1 MNAVVEWAVSPGLTP
16 YRSAESW
23 MRSRAAALAEGSAAE
38 RVWLL
43 EHPPLYTA
51 GLSARAED
59 VLDARFP
66 VLPVERGGRLTY
78 HGPGQ
83 RVAYVMLD
91 LTRRGRDVRAFVR
104 NLETWLIETLAGLGL
119 EAFTREGRVGVW
131 ALDPETG
138 AEAKIA
144 AIGVRLRRWVS
155 YHGIAL
161 NVAPDLSHFSG
172 IVPCGI
178 REHGVTSIAAL
189 GVEADM
195 RKVDAVLNAAFEHV
209 FGSETRLV
217 SPPAARNPAPL
228 LPQGDFFYDELM
240 AAQPDAVGE
249 FYRAQ
254 LAQSVRLD

>member
-1 MNAVVEWAVSPGLTP
+1 MNAVVEWAASPGLTP
-16 YRSAESW
+16 YRSAETW
-23 MRSRAAALAEGSAAE
+23 MRARAAGIAEGGAPE

-51 GLSARAED
+51 GLSAKPED

-91 LTRRGRDVRAFVR
+91 LTKRGRDVRAFVR
-104 NLETWLIETLAGLGL
+104 NLEAWLIETLAALGVA
-119 EAFTREGRVGVW
+119 AFTCEGRVGVW
-131 ALDPETG
+131 TRDPATG

-155 YHGIAL
+155 YHGVAL
-161 NVAPDLSHFSG
+161 NVAPDLSHFAG

-178 REHGVTSIAAL
+178 SNLGVTSIAAL

-195 RKVDAVLNAAFEHV
+195 RKVDAVLNAAFERV
-209 FGSETRLV
+209 FQSETQLV
-217 SPPAARNPAPL
+217 SPPTPPLPALAMPH
-228 LPQGDFFYDELM
+228 GDFFYDELM

-254 LAQSVRLD
+254 LAQSLRRE

>member
-1 MNAVVEWAVSPGLTP
+1 
-16 YRSAESW
+16 
-23 MRSRAAALAEGSAAE
+23 MRSRAAAIAAGGAAE

-51 GLSARAED
+51 GLSAKPEH

-66 VLPVERGGRLTY
+66 VLPVERGGQLTY

-83 RVAYVMLD
+83 RVAYTMLD
-91 LTRRGRDVRAFVR
+91 LTGRGRDVRAFVR
-104 NLETWLIETLAGLGL
+104 SLETWLIETLAALGV
-119 EAFTREGRVGVW
+119 EAFTRDGRVGVW
-131 ALDPETG
+131 TCDPATG

-155 YHGIAL
+155 YHGVAL
-161 NVAPDLSHFSG
+161 NVAPNLSHFAG

-178 REHGVTSIAAL
+178 RDHGVTSIAAL

-195 RKVDAVLNAAFEHV
+195 RKVDAALHEAFERV
-209 FGSETRLV
+209 FRSETRLA
-217 SPPAARNPAPL
+217 SPPAPEQRAPS
-228 LPQGDFFYDELM
+228 LPLGDFFYDELM

-254 LAQSVRLD
+254 LAQSLQRE